1 MSDEEKMEKTSN
13 LDHSTDSHTEV
24 SQGVHDP
31 DAGLSAEERA
41 KIVCLPSVLCLVPI
55 ARGAQ
60 HTGLCLV
67 NGRQKDYQNH
77 TDADFTRTFVR
88 SANCYG
94 NSI

>member
-41 KIVCLPSVLCLVPI
+41 KIVCLPSVLCVSSRSRA
-55 ARGAQ
+55 ARSTPVFA
-60 HTGLCLV
+60 L
-67 NGRQKDYQNH
+67 
-77 TDADFTRTFVR
+77 
-88 SANCYG
+88 
-94 NSI
+94 